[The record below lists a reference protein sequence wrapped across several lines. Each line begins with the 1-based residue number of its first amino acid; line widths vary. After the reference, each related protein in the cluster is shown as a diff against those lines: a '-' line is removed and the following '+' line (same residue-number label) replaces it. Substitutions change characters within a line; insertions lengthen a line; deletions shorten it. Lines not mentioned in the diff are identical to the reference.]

1 MIKKV
6 LFGIAG
12 IFLLGLAFLVYWGT
26 PFFATP
32 KFSVVNGS
40 DKPVQVVAYWRNE
53 SKGLGTL
60 SPSQKVEFVV
70 NAEAAMSFKAKFA
83 NGKEL
88 ASDEIYFTSGTS
100 VEANISESAIKL
112 EYVPST

>member
-1 MIKKV
+1 MPRDQESTLWYCGYFSTRV
-6 LFGIAG
+6 GIP
-12 IFLLGLAFLVYWGT
+12 GL
-26 PFFATP
+26 TP